1 MTAFNYSLT
10 RVINFKGGATMNDMD
25 YALAKEIIEK
35 TDLQKDILDILDSKI
50 NYYNKENELY
60 VSNILVKT
68 KEEIKKRIEADYF

>member
-1 MTAFNYSLT
+1 
-10 RVINFKGGATMNDMD
+10 MNDMD

>member
-1 MTAFNYSLT
+1 MQSL
-10 RVINFKGGATMNDMD
+10 NKGGLRMNDMD

-50 NYYNKENELY
+50 SYYNKENELY

>member
-1 MTAFNYSLT
+1 MQYLN
-10 RVINFKGGATMNDMD
+10 KGGLRMNDMD

>member
-1 MTAFNYSLT
+1 
-10 RVINFKGGATMNDMD
+10 MD

>member
-1 MTAFNYSLT
+1 MYH
-10 RVINFKGGATMNDMD
+10 MD

-35 TDLQKDILDILDSKI
+35 TDLQKYILDILDSKI

>member
-1 MTAFNYSLT
+1 MQSLS
-10 RVINFKGGATMNDMD
+10 KGGLRMNDMD